1 MHFRGAIKRALI
13 EKRYEDAEKLKL
25 QKAWLRFDTTE
36 TLSDEVRSRLE
47 ILQTL
52 LTPRYEE
59 LATAEDIDNCKICN
73 QHLDMIEMILR
84 GPKLWMKRCDW
95 PARHR
100 LLFSYNTHPHTHAQ
114 RYFSKPSGSADFPHP
129 VPVLLALSF
138 HLFLCLFH
146 FSYILHSMNSR

>member
-25 QKAWLRFDTTE
+25 QKAWLRFDTAE
-36 TLSDEVRSRLE
+36 TLSDEIRSRLE

-73 QHLDMIEMILR
+73 QH
-84 GPKLWMKRCDW
+84 
-95 PARHR
+95 
-100 LLFSYNTHPHTHAQ
+100 
-114 RYFSKPSGSADFPHP
+114 
-129 VPVLLALSF
+129 
-138 HLFLCLFH
+138 
-146 FSYILHSMNSR
+146 